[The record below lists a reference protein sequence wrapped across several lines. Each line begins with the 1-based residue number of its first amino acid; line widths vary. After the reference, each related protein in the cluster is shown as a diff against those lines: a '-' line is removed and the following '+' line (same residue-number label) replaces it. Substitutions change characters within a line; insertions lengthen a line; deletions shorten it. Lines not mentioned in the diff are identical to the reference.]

1 MWKYPKVPK
10 VAFTYWAGPM
20 TKLHYLVLQSV
31 LKFNSDWKILFYQP
45 VHEYKG
51 EKTWQTIEHSIKYA
65 GVDYRTRLSE
75 LKGLEIINIDFEKI
89 GFRNDVP
96 EVYKSNFLTYYRL
109 SNEGGVWFDTD
120 VLFIKPLNELDLSEK
135 IIYGD
140 FETLEVAIS
149 YEPVQGY
156 FSTGILM
163 GAPNTEFFK
172 TLLKQLYKSFDPK
185 VYMSATNLLYPQL
198 FKNIQGIRTV
208 FPKLYYANLGMD
220 IFYPY
225 RWNEMETL
233 FESNKGLERITS
245 KVIGIHWFNGS
256 PVTEKFLNEGNYTKD
271 VLINQIIKK
280 YL

>member
-1 MWKYPKVPK
+1 MWKYPKIPK

-20 TKLHYLVLQSV
+20 TKLHYLVLQSA
-31 LKFNSDWKILFYQP
+31 LKFNPDWEIIFYQP

-51 EKTWQTIEHSIKYA
+51 QNTWKTNEHSIKYT
-65 GVDYRTRLSE
+65 GEDYRKHLPNLTG
-75 LKGLEIINIDFEKI
+75 LKIIDIDFEKI

-120 VLFIKPLNELDLSEK
+120 VLFIKPLNELNLGGR
-135 IIYGD
+135 IIHGD
-140 FETLEVAIS
+140 FETLEAVIS
-149 YEPVQGY
+149 YDTVEGY
-156 FSTGILM
+156 FSTGIIM

-172 TLLKQLYKSFDPK
+172 TLLKQLHKSFNPK
-185 VYMSATNLLYPQL
+185 IYMSATNLLYPQL
-198 FKNIQGIRTV
+198 FKNIQGIQKV

-233 FESNKGLERITS
+233 FESNKGLEKITS

-256 PVTEKFLNEGNYTKD
+256 PVTEKFLNKCDYTND